1 MTLEFEVSAVVP
13 ATQAAI
19 YDAWLDSESHSLM
32 TGGEASVSDKEGDSF
47 EVWDGYIQGV
57 NLELEPASRILQR
70 WRTVE
75 FDDTDEDSLLE
86 ILLSQEGE
94 STRVTIKHSKLPDH
108 GMQYQQGW
116 IDSYFI
122 PMTEY
127 FGRGSEGSIN

>member
-1 MTLEFEVSAVVP
+1 MALKFEVSAVIP
-13 ATQAAI
+13 ATQTAI
-19 YDAWLDSESHSLM
+19 YEGWLDSETHSSM
-32 TGGEASVSDKEGDSF
+32 TGGAASVSDKEGDSF
-47 EVWDGYIQGV
+47 EAWDGYIQGV
-57 NLELEPASRILQR
+57 NLELEPVSRILQR

-75 FDDTDEDSLLE
+75 FDETDEDSLLE

-94 STRVTIKHSKLPDH
+94 STRATIKHSNLPDH

-127 FGRGSEGSIN
+127 FNRGSE